1 MIRPL
6 YTTFLFFVCS
16 FARAQQSIEFTQPAE
31 TRISVTE
38 KTICHKLA
46 ENTVSIKV
54 QQYGERNDVVFI
66 NLHDDEVTSVD
77 AAKKILLEHGGLLI
91 EIENNAQ
98 RNIRFRLER
107 YFYKVDPNR
116 IFAKEGIKKSLE
128 QLGRISI
135 RAIDE
140 VEKLGQRILQLIPVD
155 AECVVALHNN
165 TPGLFSALEYTPG
178 NKRSVDTKKVYINA
192 EQDADD
198 FFLTTD
204 NSLYEKLADKG
215 FNTILQDNKN
225 CTQDGSLSVYCGKK
239 NIRYVNCET
248 EHGKSEQYYEMM
260 KALFSSLSL
269 SSEK

>member
-1 MIRPL
+1 MNRIL
-6 YTTFLFFVCS
+6 YSILFFFTCS
-16 FARAQQSIEFTQPAE
+16 NSQAQESIEFTQPAE

-38 KTICHKLA
+38 KTIFYRLA
-46 ENTVSIKV
+46 DNTISIKV
-54 QQYGERNDVVFI
+54 QQYGERNDIVFI

-77 AAKKILLEHGGLLI
+77 AAKRILQEHGGMLI
-91 EIENNAQ
+91 EIENKAQ
-98 RNIRFRLER
+98 RNIRFRLGE

-116 IFAKEGIKKSLE
+116 IFAKDGIKKSLE
-128 QLGRISI
+128 QLGRTST

-140 VEKLGQRILQLIPVD
+140 VEKFGQRIVQLIPVE

-178 NKRSVDTKKVYINA
+178 NKRSVDTKKVYINYT
-192 EQDADD
+192 QDADD

-204 NSLYEKLADKG
+204 NLLYEKLADKG

-225 CTQDGSLSVYCGKK
+225 CTEDGSLSVYCGKK

-248 EHGKSEQYYEMM
+248 EHGKNEQYYEMM
-260 KALFSSLSL
+260 KALFSSLGL